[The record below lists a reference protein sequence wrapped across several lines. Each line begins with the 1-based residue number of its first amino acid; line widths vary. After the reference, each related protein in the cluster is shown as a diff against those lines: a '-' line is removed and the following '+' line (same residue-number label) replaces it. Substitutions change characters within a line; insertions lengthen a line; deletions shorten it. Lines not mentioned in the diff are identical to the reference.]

1 MKKFDRIKTIQL
13 ILLMAITASSLVVI
27 LRNSE
32 LYALI
37 ATNMAARTISVLLWL
52 TLGLSFLFLL
62 YDFSSYADM
71 RRENSELDNAVYSD
85 ALTGIANRY
94 SVDAYI
100 GQFLGKPLPED
111 MGVVTIDMTNLSEI
125 NKAHGHS
132 GGDMAIQEF
141 ASILQTAAG
150 RACFIGRNGGN
161 KFVAIFRD
169 CTETRL
175 ERFLDSVESL
185 TEERNTLHEDAR
197 IRYSAG
203 KAFNEGED
211 ISTVTEL
218 VALSDKRARQAQNK

>member
-37 ATNMAARTISVLLWL
+37 ATNMAAKTISILLWL

-100 GQFLGKPLPED
+100 GQFLGKPLPEHI
-111 MGVVTIDMTNLSEI
+111 V
-125 NKAHGHS
+125 KAVGDGLKSGAEVLAFFSQRHQSVSGIRRIRSALDVAGAREFGHEHGDC
-132 GGDMAIQEF
+132 GFCAPD
-141 ASILQTAAG
+141 LAG
-150 RACFIGRNGGN
+150 QLAHAQG
-161 KFVAIFRD
+161 A
-169 CTETRL
+169 RL
-175 ERFLDSVESL
+175 E
-185 TEERNTLHEDAR
+185 
-197 IRYSAG
+197 
-203 KAFNEGED
+203 
-211 ISTVTEL
+211 
-218 VALSDKRARQAQNK
+218 

>member
-37 ATNMAARTISVLLWL
+37 ATNMAAKTISILLWL

-185 TEERNTLHEDAR
+185 TDERNALHEDAR